1 MMLRSFARLYR
12 GADQLIADVPHS
24 IGLFAL
30 RVALAIPFWRSGMT
44 KWDGFLNLSSGAR
57 YLFQQEFKLHL
68 FGQALAYPFPL
79 TAAFLAGLGEVILP
93 VLLVLGLG
101 TRFAA
106 LGIFLMTLVIQVT
119 IPDGLINFHLPWAAM
134 ALALMAF
141 GAGRLSVDRLI
152 LTLTD
157 NSYHKGRNSEGEA
170 TSAATQDGN
179 MH

>member
-1 MMLRSFARLYR
+1 MLQKIGSLCQA
-12 GADQLIADVPHS
+12 ADRLIAAIPHS
-24 IGLFAL
+24 IGLLAL

-57 YLFQQEFKLHL
+57 YLFQQEFKLHI
-68 FGQALAYPFPL
+68 FGQAIAYPFPL
-79 TAAFLAGLGEVILP
+79 TAAFLAGIGEVVLP

-106 LGIFLMTLVIQVT
+106 TGILLMTIVIQLT

-141 GAGRLSVDRLI
+141 RGGRLSVDALAMAMMRQPPA
-152 LTLTD
+152 
-157 NSYHKGRNSEGEA
+157 RQ
-170 TSAATQDGN
+170 AA
-179 MH
+179 HPS